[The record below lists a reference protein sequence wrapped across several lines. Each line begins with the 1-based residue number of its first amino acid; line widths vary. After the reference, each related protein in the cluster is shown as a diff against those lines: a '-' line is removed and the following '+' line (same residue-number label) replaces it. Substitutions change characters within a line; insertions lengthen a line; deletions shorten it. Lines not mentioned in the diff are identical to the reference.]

1 MNTFAKRRIKANL
14 RQEQAAD
21 ALHIDRSTVAKWET
35 GKAKPRAEKL
45 PAIAKLYHCTVG
57 ELLSDDDGQDEDVE
71 KAV

>member
-1 MNTFAKRRIKANL
+1 MNRFAKMRIKANL

-21 ALHIDRSTVAKWET
+21 ALHVDRSTVAKWET

-57 ELLSDDDGQDEDVE
+57 ALLSDEEEAPGNME
-71 KAV
+71 KVV